1 MVYGKNHPL
10 SVRVGGITLSTQRR
24 FRLFADTRIQGGLC
38 LRVVFYWVLCQV
50 SLVTVMLFGA
60 ALSGVVGSHGG
71 LGNIWQII
79 GPAVVVSLLV
89 LPIAMFDMLVYSNK
103 FAGPLLR
110 FRRNFGELARGE
122 EVRQIHF
129 RPGDLLNDLSENYNT
144 LVELKNAAEQPIAG
158 DESDEPVA
166 ERRDEESAVL
176 C

>member
-1 MVYGKNHPL
+1 
-10 SVRVGGITLSTQRR
+10 
-24 FRLFADTRIQGGLC
+24 
-38 LRVVFYWVLCQV
+38 
-50 SLVTVMLFGA
+50 MLFGA
-60 ALSGVVGSHGG
+60 ALSGVVGSSGG

-144 LVELKNAAEQPIAG
+144 LVALKDAAEQPSDG
-158 DESDEPVA
+158 DNSA
-166 ERRDEESAVL
+166 ETATTAADAELQEEESAVL